1 MSAMPSPVQADFPG
15 GSLPL
20 RGPME
25 SSTLNPGD
33 LEDDPYAGAGEHQAV
48 RATKKRRSGSTLRTL
63 ITFCLGVG
71 GTVAWYSFGDPLR
84 ETIANASPQLA
95 WIAPQSAAQPASDST
110 TPAAP
115 SLDQQL
121 ISAASVDIDAVRQNV
136 DRIAASQEQIIRSIG
151 QLTTGQ
157 ELLTKEITK
166 LQAVEQYILYKNS
179 EPPPTRS
186 ASPAP
191 APVRRPAAP
200 LPLTP
205 APAPQAS
212 QAAPPATR

>member
-1 MSAMPSPVQADFPG
+1 MSAMPSPVQADFLDD
-15 GSLPL
+15 SLPI
-20 RGPME
+20 RGPVG

-33 LEDDPYAGAGEHQAV
+33 LEDDPYAVHGEHRAE
-48 RATKKRRSGSTLRTL
+48 RATKERRPASILRML

-71 GTVAWYSFGDPLR
+71 GTVAWYSFGDSIR
-84 ETIANASPQLA
+84 DTVANASPQLA
-95 WIAPQSAAQPASDST
+95 WIAPQSVAQPASDSA

-186 ASPAP
+186 APPAP
-191 APVRRPAAP
+191 APVRRPTTP

-205 APAPQAS
+205 APQTS
-212 QAAPPATR
+212 QAAPPAH

>member
-1 MSAMPSPVQADFPG
+1 MSAMPSPVQADFQD
-15 GSLPL
+15 GSLPI

-25 SSTLNPGD
+25 SATLNPGD
-33 LEDDPYAGAGEHQAV
+33 LDDDPYAGAGGPAERAV
-48 RATKKRRSGSTLRTL
+48 KTRRPTSIFRLL

-71 GTVAWYSFGDPLR
+71 VTVAWYSFGDSLR
-84 ETIANASPQLA
+84 ETVASASPQLA
-95 WIAPQSAAQPASDST
+95 WIAPQPASMAQPTSDSAS
-110 TPAAP
+110 PAAP

-121 ISAASVDIDAVRQNV
+121 SAASIDIDAVRQNV
-136 DRIAASQEQIIRSIG
+136 DRIAASQEKIIRSIG

-157 ELLTKEITK
+157 ELLTKEIAK

-186 ASPAP
+186 PTPAP

-205 APAPQAS
+205 APAPQTS
-212 QAAPPATR
+212 QTAPAAH